1 MKTEILYNGKTL
13 EGSFYSLR
21 LNTAVYFLR
30 PQLQLWGPM
39 SWLETL
45 KKGDKIELKGD
56 GQLLFTGQIE
66 KIKEAERS
74 QVFTCAAEPLERE
87 LQLNFSKEK
96 WHNILAEVWPEND
109 CKAADFECRHYSHK
123 CSIGEHL
130 VCLHNKLQKR
140 SKKSYW
146 MYLDEQSRLQIHEA
160 GQERGKSPQEGV
172 LIERESSA
180 DTYQAFPLLV
190 GMATSEG
197 IAERMELVISNQSE
211 ELRVWW
217 GENQNARSQGLH
229 PSQGPET
236 SQHLV
241 KGVID
246 SQKPKSITQNQGS
259 RSIYLV
265 ISDDDLDYR
274 ADDYIRELHSGSAHF
289 GRVDGAIDVAGKV
302 VCKKGESS
310 YLFFDGRNQFILFPD
325 VWEKGASIGKSL
337 GIGDPLPYGLYY
349 GRIQGGELQFFHEGT
364 GEEGKAMKS
373 WYEMALEKS
382 KAGQ

>member
-1 MKTEILYNGKTL
+1 MKTEILYNGKVL

-21 LNTAVYFLR
+21 LNAAVYFLR
-30 PQLQLWGPM
+30 PQLQLYGPPR
-39 SWLETL
+39 WLETL

-74 QVFTCAAEPLERE
+74 QVFIGAAEPLERE

-96 WHNILAEVWPEND
+96 WRNILAEVWPEYK
-109 CKAADFECRHYSHK
+109 CKAGDFECRHYSHK

-146 MYLDEQSRLQIHEA
+146 MYLDEQNRLQIHEA

-190 GMATSEG
+190 GTATSEG
-197 IAERMELVISNQSE
+197 IAERTELVISNQSE

-217 GENQNARSQGLH
+217 AAPNAWGENQNAGPHQTL
-229 PSQGPET
+229 GPET
-236 SQHLV
+236 SQHLA
-241 KGVID
+241 KGEIKRAAEALKNAIFGDGKIVNSSDRTVYAIIDGTEAVVPVYSGNTYSALIDGVVDVEGRQVYKMNENTYLEFTSEYKFIVIAYAGLENL
-246 SQKPKSITQNQGS
+246 SETLS
-259 RSIYLV
+259 REPYGV
-265 ISDDDLDYR
+265 YTISDR
-274 ADDYIRELHSGSAHF
+274 AIHS
-289 GRVDGAIDVAGKV
+289 K
-302 VCKKGESS
+302 
-310 YLFFDGRNQFILFPD
+310 
-325 VWEKGASIGKSL
+325 
-337 GIGDPLPYGLYY
+337 
-349 GRIQGGELQFFHEGT
+349 T
-364 GEEGKAMKS
+364 GYQSKAMKN
-373 WYEMALEKS
+373 WYE
-382 KAGQ
+382 KAKEGK